1 MPSTSIGGVAATSFE
16 MISAPQHSNPGLTWP
31 ICAWPGVGEASTTK
45 NKGPILR
52 SDLGIW
58 GSSSRG
64 HWPANWPGNLSRA
77 RLAVQERLS
86 LLGDHRR
93 GSLRRPRVQLR
104 LAPSEVLGSASIA
117 GDFSNGHGFTA
128 PCTGS

>member
-1 MPSTSIGGVAATSFE
+1 MPGTSIGGAAATRRA
-16 MISAPQHSNPGLTWP
+16 MISAPRHSNTGITRQS
-31 ICAWPGVGEASTTK
+31 CASPGVGEASTTK

-58 GSSSRG
+58 GSSCRG

-93 GSLRRPRVQLR
+93 ARYGA
-104 LAPSEVLGSASIA
+104 LA
-117 GDFSNGHGFTA
+117 FSYD
-128 PCTGS
+128 